1 MSGAQVIRERHKKL
15 LESCLENLGEFVNI
29 VQPPHESSIMID
41 GGWFDAASAGR
52 CLREAAKNVA
62 SLTGRG
68 FTTED
73 VLGRIFADF
82 CVGK

>member
-1 MSGAQVIRERHKKL
+1 MIRERHKKL
-15 LESCLENLGEFVNI
+15 LESCLENLRAFVDS
-29 VQPPHESSIMID
+29 VQSNTDTRAHHNS
-41 GGWFDAASAGR
+41 FDAAFAGQ
-52 CLREAAKNVA
+52 CLRHAAKNVA

-73 VLGRIFADF
+73 VLGKIFADF